1 MSQCLILNKLQ
12 GYRHKG
18 IDGCHTTADSLLS
31 GPEWIGAAGC
41 YGIGSIYLFI
51 YSNLMTLK
59 ENTAR
64 LSLKT
69 FPCGETS

>member
-1 MSQCLILNKLQ
+1 MPQCLILNKLQ

-31 GPEWIGAAGC
+31 GLEWIGAAGY

-51 YSNLMTLK
+51 YSNLMTLE
-59 ENTAR
+59 ENMAR